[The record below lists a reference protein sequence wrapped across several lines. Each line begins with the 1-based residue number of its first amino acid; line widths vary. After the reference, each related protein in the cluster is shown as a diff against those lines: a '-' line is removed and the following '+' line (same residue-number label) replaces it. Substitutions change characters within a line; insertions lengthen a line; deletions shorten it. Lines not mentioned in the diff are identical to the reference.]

1 MNAVWLVLIIS
12 GSVVALMTGNVD
24 ALMSSVLEGAYD
36 AVQLVIGLAG
46 IFCLWVGIERLAN
59 ESGLIDALARV
70 TRPVLGPLFPHVKD
84 EEKIMGAISA
94 TIISN
99 ILGLSSQTPLG
110 LKAMAQ
116 IRQVHGETYQAI
128 HSMITL
134 VIISAAGFCIFPSG
148 VIALRAALGSQNPA
162 IVAGPTAVAGLVSTC
177 AGLLAH
183 RLFSKRGDETQG
195 GSKLP

>member
-1 MNAVWLVLIIS
+1 MNTVWLVLIAF
-12 GSVVALMTGNVD
+12 GSAVALATGN
-24 ALMSSVLEGAYD
+24 AEPLMSSVVDGADD
-36 AVQLVIGLAG
+36 AIQLVIGLAG
-46 IFCLWVGIERLAN
+46 IFCLWGGIERLAN

-70 TRPVLGPLFPHVKD
+70 TRPVLGPLFPYVKD

-94 TIISN
+94 SIISN

-116 IRQVHGETYQAI
+116 IKQVYGESERGL

-134 VIISAAGFCIFPSG
+134 VVISAAGFCIFPSG
-148 VIALRAALGSQNPA
+148 VIALRAAMGSRNPA

-177 AGLLAH
+177 AGLAAH
-183 RLFSKRGDETQG
+183 RLFSRRMR
-195 GSKLP
+195 

>member
-12 GSVVALMTGNVD
+12 GCVVALATGNVE

-36 AVQLVIGLAG
+36 AVELVIGLTG

-59 ESGLIDALARV
+59 ESGLIDALSRV
-70 TRPVLGPLFPHVKD
+70 TRPVLGPLFPYVKD

-110 LKAMAQ
+110 LKAMAE
-116 IRQVHGETYQAI
+116 IKRIHGESSEAI

-134 VIISAAGFCIFPSG
+134 VVISAAGFCIFPSG

-183 RLFSKRGDETQG
+183 RLFSKCLR
-195 GSKLP
+195 